1 MLFVFMGNECPVAR
15 NLQGSD
21 ITEKQKASKG
31 GSMALLMVQPGYGSV
46 TCRYPAQ
53 RQELPE
59 VSFEEVA
66 CRLELA
72 MGLFSGE
79 KEEEPLEGDGT
90 EETEEKPC
98 KKTLAEEEWEDLLE
112 QLNVVEDVL
121 QTMLEQEKQEEEQ
134 ENLEEAL
141 EETMLSLTEESTWS
155 TPETEEEEETGV
167 SFLTW
172 YTKKGIYCRKIGG
185 KKKEQWKI
193 RLFTPEEY
201 EKVLLFLR
209 RFPEEWSLLF
219 AANQEFWLDFL
230 DNDFDEDGFVAY
242 MEGKNKEA
250 ADCSTDIG
258 NSEILQ
264 RNGGNW
270 SEYLNLSGG
279 SAGRNIR
286 RNICLTCEVECNR
299 KRRLE

>member
-1 MLFVFMGNECPVAR
+1 
-15 NLQGSD
+15 
-21 ITEKQKASKG
+21 
-31 GSMALLMVQPGYGSV
+31 MALLMVQPGYRAS

-53 RQELPE
+53 RHELPE

-66 CRLELA
+66 CQLELA
-72 MGLFSGE
+72 LGLFTGE

-90 EETEEKPC
+90 EETEEKPRE
-98 KKTLAEEEWEDLLE
+98 KTLTEEEWEELLK
-112 QLNVVEDVL
+112 QLDVVEDVL
-121 QTMLEQEKQEEEQ
+121 QNMLEQEKQEGSPEKNETNELKK
-134 ENLEEAL
+134 ENTSTELL
-141 EETMLSLTEESTWS
+141 EETILSLTEESTWS
-155 TPETEEEEETGV
+155 TPEVDDEEELGV
-167 SFLTW
+167 SYLTW

-185 KKKEQWKI
+185 KKKEQWRI
-193 RLFTPEEY
+193 HLFTLEEY

-209 RFPEEWSLLF
+209 RFPEDWNLLF

-230 DNDFDEDGFVAY
+230 DNDFDEEGFVAY
-242 MEGKNKEA
+242 MEGKNKEG
-250 ADCSTDIG
+250 ADRSTDAG
-258 NSEILQ
+258 NSEMLQ

-279 SAGRNIR
+279 SAGQNIR